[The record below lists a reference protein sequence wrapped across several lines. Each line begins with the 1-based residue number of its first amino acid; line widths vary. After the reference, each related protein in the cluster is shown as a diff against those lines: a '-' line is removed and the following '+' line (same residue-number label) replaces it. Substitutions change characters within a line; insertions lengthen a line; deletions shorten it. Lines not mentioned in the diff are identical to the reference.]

1 MDTFAQAGLHPA
13 AFGFFLQIHC
23 RAVRLPWEVARVDM
37 DSLFTQANLAQLGGG
52 TIAGIA
58 VGYAAKKAAR
68 LGLLMLGLVVI
79 GLYILAQQ
87 GLVTVHWDAVSQGIE
102 QGSRGI
108 GSYISQMIK
117 HLSPSLVGFGVGFAI
132 GLKL

>member
-1 MDTFAQAGLHPA
+1 
-13 AFGFFLQIHC
+13 
-23 RAVRLPWEVARVDM
+23 M
-37 DSLFTQANLAQLGGG
+37 DSLFNQANLAQLGGG

-87 GLVTVHWDAVSQGIE
+87 GFVTVHWDAVSQGIE
-102 QGSRGI
+102 QGSRGV